1 MADTCKAPS
10 SKTLRQLYAL
20 SGNLCANPSCKTVLI
35 NANGTLVA
43 DVCHIKAEKPG
54 GPRFDPKRREEER
67 RAPANLILLCNVCH
81 SVVDREPK
89 KYNVKVLTKWKRDCE
104 KRFACGSATPR
115 RLWTTPRRET

>member
-1 MADTCKAPS
+1 MGVGCPATAGCALMPRSKAMNEAARKAPS
-10 SKTLRQLYAL
+10 AKTLRQLYML

-54 GPRFDPKRREEER
+54 GPRFDPTLTEEER

-81 SVVDREPK
+81 SLVDRELK
-89 KYNVKVLTKWKRDCE
+89 KYTVK
-104 KRFACGSATPR
+104 
-115 RLWTTPRRET
+115 